1 MPQSERVRVW
11 RGDLKKT
18 SGGLRKE
25 DLIKNSRGKIVSR
38 KKSQAAKK
46 TQENN
51 LKNWLRSKGDAFL
64 SKGLKKEHVVRK
76 GKPGKK
82 AFKKEEL
89 KLEKEEPMKA
99 GEKKDLSKV
108 SVGNIIVD
116 RPKRKRKKRVMH
128 NAS

>member
-11 RGDLKKT
+11 KGDLKKT

-46 TQENN
+46 TAENN

-64 SKGLKKEHVVRK
+64 SKGLKKENIVRK

-89 KLEKEEPMKA
+89 KLEK
-99 GEKKDLSKV
+99 D
-108 SVGNIIVD
+108 
-116 RPKRKRKKRVMH
+116 
-128 NAS
+128 

>member
-11 RGDLKKT
+11 RGELKKT

-25 DLIKNSRGKIVSR
+25 DLIRNSRGKIVSK
-38 KKSQAAKK
+38 KKSLAAKK
-46 TQENN
+46 THENN

-76 GKPGKK
+76 GDPKKK
-82 AFKKEEL
+82 AFKKEL

-99 GEKKDLSKV
+99 GEKQDLSNV
-108 SVGNIIVD
+108 SVGNILVD
-116 RPKRKRKKRVMH
+116 RPKRKRKKRQLY